1 MTFDPTTWRLVAKR
15 NFVVARTWRILDDFG
30 GYEHSY
36 RDCFSAMTATESVL
50 AFNAFEKQLRGLC
63 LREFPC
69 GLGSWRDSK
78 ATSKSAVT
86 TRDYNVQIEHRETL
100 EEFVT
105 LKHSPWNIDCSWSN
119 EARELRELAVKSP
132 WLIDEKF
139 IMKFFKTLKII
150 DKQITEVDAGLL
162 GFPNL
167 KELTLSV
174 NLLEHVNSTHLPPN
188 LEVLELCA
196 NQIRNLDSLCVQP
209 PPLLHLGLGYNHITD
224 VDEYLTGHYWPKLL
238 SIDLGFNHL
247 SDLLDVVRKVSELP
261 KLRNLVL
268 QGNPLALVPGY
279 RGYTIDSLKKLTIL
293 DDQRISADERHR
305 FKGLAKK
312 KEVILDEAK
321 VTVSI
326 SLVKGVP
333 MPEELQPTED
343 QPEFPVVTKT
353 YHVVYEFVDD
363 IPSTGVGLLLDD
375 SQGFG
380 PLDTAGDSVVTGL
393 ESPEPPPMSMEH
405 SVREPIMEE
414 PPPEMEEPKF
424 PGDRRPVIPD
434 VPPQTAES
442 VEPPITRGSERIA
455 RDEPSIV
462 VTTAEGV
469 EGPLSDTQSNLPQ
482 EDMEEEPTQGTYTL
496 RQVKTEGCSW
506 AEAEIPMEYEQDM
519 TVDNLLGLRD
529 FLQKGLMISLI
540 EEKVLSWPIDEDEE
554 RTNLGSKDK
563 KREKSAKSDKGKG
576 KDKDKGGKSGT
587 SDKKKKTPGVELRHS
602 PPETRVLG
610 TYSLSLEQM
619 LEGETTLNGEYT
631 LEKVVEVKE
640 VKEEETISDKK
651 DKKSRGGKRAR
662 TPSAKKREKDKGKEK
677 KPDSRKDSRD
687 KKRPGSGAGK
697 SDDEEEKVPPPPLT
711 VQFKIKLHQWKTA
724 ADSMGASKTETRTET
739 QLITAS

>member
-1 MTFDPTTWRLVAKR
+1 
-15 NFVVARTWRILDDFG
+15 
-30 GYEHSY
+30 
-36 RDCFSAMTATESVL
+36 MTAAEPVL

-78 ATSKSAVT
+78 AKSKSAVT

-196 NQIRNLDSLCVQP
+196 NQIRTLDSLCVQP

-261 KLRNLVL
+261 RLRNLVL

-279 RGYTIDSLKKLTIL
+279 RGYTIDSLKKLSIL

-333 MPEELQPTED
+333 MPEELQPAED

-353 YHVVYEFVDD
+353 YHVVFEFVDD

-375 SQGFG
+375 SRGFG
-380 PLDTAGDSVVTGL
+380 PLDTAGNSDLTGL

-405 SVREPIMEE
+405 SVREPILEE
-414 PPPEMEEPKF
+414 SLPEMEEPKF
-424 PGDRRPVIPD
+424 PGDRRPIIPD

-442 VEPPITRGSERIA
+442 IDPPMTKGSERIT

-469 EGPLSDTQSNLPQ
+469 EGPLSDTQSNAPQ
-482 EDMEEEPTQGTYTL
+482 ENMEEEPAQGTYTL
-496 RQVKTEGCSW
+496 RQVKTEGRPW
-506 AEAEIPMEYEQDM
+506 AEAEIPMEYEHDI

-563 KREKSAKSDKGKG
+563 KREKSAKSDKTKG
-576 KDKDKGGKSGT
+576 KDKGGKSGA

-640 VKEEETISDKK
+640 VKEEETLSDKK

-677 KPDSRKDSRD
+677 KPDSRKESRD

-697 SDDEEEKVPPPPLT
+697 SDDEEEKLPPPPLT

>member
-1 MTFDPTTWRLVAKR
+1 
-15 NFVVARTWRILDDFG
+15 
-30 GYEHSY
+30 
-36 RDCFSAMTATESVL
+36 
-50 AFNAFEKQLRGLC
+50 
-63 LREFPC
+63 
-69 GLGSWRDSK
+69 
-78 ATSKSAVT
+78 
-86 TRDYNVQIEHRETL
+86 
-100 EEFVT
+100 
-105 LKHSPWNIDCSWSN
+105 
-119 EARELRELAVKSP
+119 
-132 WLIDEKF
+132 
-139 IMKFFKTLKII
+139 MKFFKTLKII

-196 NQIRNLDSLCVQP
+196 NQIRTLDSLCVQP

-261 KLRNLVL
+261 RLRNLVL

-279 RGYTIDSLKKLTIL
+279 RGYTIDSLKKLSIL

-333 MPEELQPTED
+333 MPEELQPAED

-353 YHVVYEFVDD
+353 YHVVFEFVDD

-375 SQGFG
+375 SRGFG
-380 PLDTAGDSVVTGL
+380 PLDTAGNSDLTGL

-405 SVREPIMEE
+405 SVREPILEE
-414 PPPEMEEPKF
+414 SLPEMEEPKF
-424 PGDRRPVIPD
+424 PGDRRPIIPD

-442 VEPPITRGSERIA
+442 IDPPMTKGSERIT

-469 EGPLSDTQSNLPQ
+469 EGPLSDTQSNAPQ
-482 EDMEEEPTQGTYTL
+482 ENMEEEPAQGTYTL
-496 RQVKTEGCSW
+496 RQVKTEGRPW
-506 AEAEIPMEYEQDM
+506 AEAEIPMEYEHDI

-563 KREKSAKSDKGKG
+563 KREKSAKSDKTKG
-576 KDKDKGGKSGT
+576 KDKGGKSGA

-640 VKEEETISDKK
+640 VKEEETLSDKK

-677 KPDSRKDSRD
+677 KPDSRKESRD

-697 SDDEEEKVPPPPLT
+697 SDDEEEKLPPPPLT

>member
-1 MTFDPTTWRLVAKR
+1 
-15 NFVVARTWRILDDFG
+15 
-30 GYEHSY
+30 
-36 RDCFSAMTATESVL
+36 MTAAEPVL

-78 ATSKSAVT
+78 AKSKSAVT

-196 NQIRNLDSLCVQP
+196 NQIRTLDSLCVQP

-261 KLRNLVL
+261 RI
-268 QGNPLALVPGY
+268 QEPGTAGNPSGSY
-279 RGYTIDSLKKLTIL
+279 RGYTIDSLKKLSIL

-375 SQGFG
+375 SRGFG
-380 PLDTAGDSVVTGL
+380 PLDTAGNSDLTGL

-405 SVREPIMEE
+405 SVREPILEE
-414 PPPEMEEPKF
+414 PLPEMEEPKF
-424 PGDRRPVIPD
+424 PGDRRPIIPD

-442 VEPPITRGSERIA
+442 IDPPMTKGSERIM

-469 EGPLSDTQSNLPQ
+469 EGPLSDTQSNAPQ
-482 EDMEEEPTQGTYTL
+482 ENMEEEPAQGTYTL
-496 RQVKTEGCSW
+496 RQVKTEGRPW
-506 AEAEIPMEYEQDM
+506 AEAEIPMEYEHDI

-563 KREKSAKSDKGKG
+563 KREKSAKSDKTKG
-576 KDKDKGGKSGT
+576 KDKGGKSGT

-640 VKEEETISDKK
+640 VKEEETLSDKK

-677 KPDSRKDSRD
+677 KPDSRKESRD

-697 SDDEEEKVPPPPLT
+697 SDDEEEKLPPPPLT

>member
-1 MTFDPTTWRLVAKR
+1 MTETD
-15 NFVVARTWRILDDFG
+15 
-30 GYEHSY
+30 
-36 RDCFSAMTATESVL
+36 SVL

-78 ATSKSAVT
+78 AKSKSAVT

-196 NQIRNLDSLCVQP
+196 NQIRTLDSLCVQP

-279 RGYTIDSLKKLTIL
+279 RGYTIDSLKKLSIL

-326 SLVKGVP
+326 NLVKGVP

-363 IPSTGVGLLLDD
+363 TPSTAVGLLLDD
-375 SQGFG
+375 SRGFG

-405 SVREPIMEE
+405 SVREPILEE

-424 PGDRRPVIPD
+424 PGDRRPIIPD
-434 VPPQTAES
+434 VPPHTAES
-442 VEPPITRGSERIA
+442 IEPPMTKDDHLEARPSIFITTPGGGELEPTLTPRSERILVT

-469 EGPLSDTQSNLPQ
+469 EGPVSDTLSNAPP
-482 EDMEEEPTQGTYTL
+482 ENMEEDPTQGTYTL
-496 RQVKTEGCSW
+496 RQVKTEGRSW
-506 AEAEIPMEYEQDM
+506 VEAEIPMEYEQEI

-529 FLQKGLMISLI
+529 FLRKGLMISLI
-540 EEKVLSWPIDEDEE
+540 EEKVLSWPVDEDEE

-563 KREKSAKSDKGKG
+563 KREKSAKSDKTKG
-576 KDKDKGGKSGT
+576 KDKGGKSGT

-640 VKEEETISDKK
+640 VKEEETLSDKK

-677 KPDSRKDSRD
+677 KPDSRKESRD
-687 KKRPGSGAGK
+687 KKRPGSGAAK
-697 SDDEEEKVPPPPLT
+697 SDDEEEKLPPPPLT